1 MNLRQK
7 RLLTNTVLYIVSIV
21 VALFM
26 FSPIIWILSGG
37 FKTTQE
43 FTTSA
48 RIIPSLPTLKN
59 YIFIF
64 TQSNVLLYT
73 RNTVLLIVGNGIGTL
88 LSSSLVAYALAR
100 MEFRGKNLI
109 FTIIIA
115 TMMVPNIALI
125 IPQYILFGKIGWLDS
140 LLPMI
145 VPAFF
150 AYPYNVFL
158 LRQYFRS
165 IPKELDEA
173 ATIDGCSSWQ
183 IYTRI
188 IVPISKPTFV
198 TIGVLSAVYWWNE
211 LTQPVFYINSDKWR
225 TLTMALMSTFMY
237 TENTFA
243 INWPSIMAASTLMV
257 IPPMILYMIA
267 GKYLTG
273 GIKTTGL
280 K

>member
-1 MNLRQK
+1 MNKKQK
-7 RLLTNTVLYIVSIV
+7 KILSNTVLYIISI
-21 VALFM
+21 AIAIFM
-26 FSPIIWILSGG
+26 FCPIIWILSGG

-48 RIIPSLPTLKN
+48 NIIPQIPTLKN
-59 YIFIF
+59 FIFIF
-64 TQSNVLLYT
+64 TKSKLWLYT
-73 RNTVLLIVGNGIGTL
+73 RNTLLLIVGNGVGTL

-100 MEFRGKNLI
+100 MDFKWKNVI
-109 FTIIIA
+109 FTIIVA

-125 IPQYILFGKIGWLDS
+125 IPQYIMFGKIGWLDS

-145 VPAFF
+145 VPSFF

-173 ATIDGCSSWQ
+173 ATIDGCNSWQ
-183 IYTRI
+183 IFTKI

-198 TIGVLSAVYWWNE
+198 TIAVLSAVYWWNE
-211 LTQPVFYINSDKWR
+211 LTQPVFYINSDQWR
-225 TLTMALMSTFMY
+225 TLTMALMSTYMY
-237 TENTFA
+237 TDNTFA

-257 IPPMILYMIA
+257 VPPMILYSFA